1 MLQNKPKNYSMFCYP
16 CVRTNA
22 IRRGRKPDM
31 LDDPDGYINASITV
45 LILVSMVLA
54 FLVP

>member
-1 MLQNKPKNYSMFCYP
+1 
-16 CVRTNA
+16 
-22 IRRGRKPDM
+22 M
-31 LDDPDGYINASITV
+31 LDDPEGYLNASITI

>member
-1 MLQNKPKNYSMFCYP
+1 
-16 CVRTNA
+16 
-22 IRRGRKPDM
+22 M
-31 LDDPDGYINASITV
+31 LDDPDGYINAYLTI